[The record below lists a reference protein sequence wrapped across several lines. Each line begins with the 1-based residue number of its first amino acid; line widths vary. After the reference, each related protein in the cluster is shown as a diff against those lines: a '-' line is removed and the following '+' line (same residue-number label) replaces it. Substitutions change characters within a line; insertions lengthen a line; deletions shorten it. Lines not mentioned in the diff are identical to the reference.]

1 MNQQEAKPWALV
13 SNIKENVEPQD
24 LERIIPLVSRLVD
37 EWQSQGKIMW
47 SGTFDNEVSSMAVFE
62 ATEKEAKEFLRKY
75 ESACSDVL
83 NYHLYQWDAM
93 PILSVLSRN

>member
-1 MNQQEAKPWALV
+1 MTQQEAKPWALV
-13 SNIKENVEPQD
+13 SNIKDDASTLD
-24 LERIIPLVSRLVD
+24 LEGIIPNVSKLVD

-47 SGTFDNEVSSMAVFE
+47 SGAFDNEVSSMAVFE
-62 ATEKEAKEFLRKY
+62 ATEPEAREFFEKY
-75 ESACSDVL
+75 EAICSDVL